1 MHDRR
6 YRTQLCNDGMRCR
19 RRVCFF
25 AHTLEELRVPS
36 TKPFVAPEALAA
48 IDQAAGGHTSPVRGC
63 CFRSC
68 SFLITHLPLAGSVSR
83 YTISCLIVL

>member
-1 MHDRR
+1 
-6 YRTQLCNDGMRCR
+6 MRCR

-48 IDQAAGGHTSPVRGC
+48 IDQAAGANASPVRSSKVKV
-63 CFRSC
+63 RI
-68 SFLITHLPLAGSVSR
+68 ITTSTAPHQDPE
-83 YTISCLIVL
+83 